1 MNGAGTAIA
10 SGLGM
15 LACLAALTRWLR
27 VSQREHYAPGYC
39 SITLGRW
46 VRYRPPNLALTAV
59 IGAGLV
65 LAMAAVAAGE
75 EALTAWGAG
84 AMAAAVI
91 LFPWPMRVIGRP
103 RLRLTRR
110 ARTLAALSLVLSGL
124 IAALSATA
132 LSGLSGPGSAAAN
145 SVLPAVLALAA
156 AVAPLTVD
164 AAAVV
169 LAPLEKRLLERHRRR
184 AAARL
189 AEVDPFVIAVTGSWG
204 KTSAKNHIRDLLS
217 GTASVAASPA
227 SFNNTAGLSR
237 TVNDHLP
244 DGAEVLV
251 AEMGMYRPGEIR
263 EMCSWVRPD
272 VAVITAVGPMH
283 LERAGSMERI
293 AAAKAEILEQARTAV
308 LWVDD
313 PRLDE
318 LSRSDPAP
326 AVMRVGAAGGPD
338 LDVEVAETGGE
349 LIVSAGGSEIGRV
362 GADAGLHPANVG
374 CAAAASLAYG
384 ADPAQIRPRLAAL
397 RPPRHRADAAMSP
410 AGVLV
415 VDDTF
420 NSNPA
425 GALRAVEDLARR
437 ASGRR
442 AVVTPGMVELGSEQR
457 RANAELARTAVGSGA
472 DLVIVGWINRRSL
485 LEGAGGKAVVVPR
498 RSAARAWVREHL
510 GEGDG
515 VLWENDLPDHY
526 P

>member
-1 MNGAGTAIA
+1 
-10 SGLGM
+10 M
-15 LACLAALTRWLR
+15 LACLAALIRWLR

-39 SITLGRW
+39 LITLGRW
-46 VRYRPPNLALTAV
+46 IRVRPPNAALTAM

-65 LAMAAVAAGE
+65 LAVAAVAAGE
-75 EALTAWGAG
+75 EALASWGAG
-84 AMAAAVI
+84 ATAAAVV

-110 ARTLAALSLVLSGL
+110 ARTLAASGLILSGL
-124 IAALSATA
+124 IAALSAVA
-132 LSGLSGPGSAAAN
+132 LSGLSGPGSAGSGLAA
-145 SVLPAVLALAA
+145 ALALAA

-164 AAAVV
+164 AAAAF
-169 LAPLEKRLLERHRRR
+169 LAPLERRLLERHRCR
-184 AAARL
+184 AATRL
-189 AEVDPFVIAVTGSWG
+189 AAVDPFVIAVTGSWG
-204 KTSAKNHIRDLLS
+204 KTSAKNHIRDLLT

-237 TVNDHLP
+237 TINDHLP

-293 AAAKAEILEQARTAV
+293 AAAKAEILERARTAV

-318 LSRSDPAP
+318 MSRSAPAP

-374 CAAAASLAYG
+374 CAAAAALAYG
-384 ADPAQIRPRLAAL
+384 ADPAQIGPRLAGL
-397 RPPRHRADAAMSP
+397 RAPRHRADAAVSP
-410 AGVLV
+410 AGVVV

-420 NSNPA
+420 NSNPV

-437 ASGRR
+437 VSGRR

-457 RANAELARTAVGSGA
+457 RANAELAQAVVDSGT

-485 LEGAGGKAVVVPR
+485 LEGAGGRAVTVPH
-498 RSAARAWVREHL
+498 RSAARDWVREHL
-510 GEGDG
+510 VEGDG

>member
-1 MNGAGTAIA
+1 
-10 SGLGM
+10 
-15 LACLAALTRWLR
+15 
-27 VSQREHYAPGYC
+27 
-39 SITLGRW
+39 
-46 VRYRPPNLALTAV
+46 
-59 IGAGLV
+59 
-65 LAMAAVAAGE
+65 MA
-75 EALTAWGAG
+75 AWGAG
-84 AMAAAVI
+84 ATAAAVI

-110 ARTLAALSLVLSGL
+110 ARTLAASGLILSGL
-124 IAALSATA
+124 IAALSATV
-132 LSGLSGPGSAAAN
+132 LSGSSGAGSAAAG
-145 SVLPAVLALAA
+145 SGLAAALALAA
-156 AVAPLTVD
+156 VVAPLTVD
-164 AAAVV
+164 AAAAV

-189 AEVDPFVIAVTGSWG
+189 AAVDPFVIAVTGSWG

-293 AAAKAEILEQARTAV
+293 AAAKAEILERARTAV

-318 LSRSDPAP
+318 LSRSAPAP

-338 LDVEVAETGGE
+338 LDVEVTETGGE

-362 GADAGLHPANVG
+362 GAGSGLHPANVG
-374 CAAAASLAYG
+374 CAAAAALAYG
-384 ADPAQIRPRLAAL
+384 ADPAQIGPRLAGL
-397 RPPRHRADAAMSP
+397 RAPRHRADAAVSP

-420 NSNPA
+420 NSNPV

-437 ASGRR
+437 VSGRR
-442 AVVTPGMVELGSEQR
+442 AVITPGMVELGSEQR
-457 RANAELARTAVGSGA
+457 RANAELAQAVIDSGA

-485 LEGAGGKAVVVPR
+485 LEGAGGKAVAVPH
-498 RSAARAWVREHL
+498 RSAARDWVREHL

>member
-1 MNGAGTAIA
+1 MIGAGTAIA

-27 VSQREHYAPGYC
+27 VSQREHYAPRYC
-39 SITLGRW
+39 LITLGRW
-46 VRYRPPNLALTAV
+46 IRVRPPNAALTAM

-65 LAMAAVAAGE
+65 LAVAAVAAGE
-75 EALTAWGAG
+75 EALASWSAG
-84 AMAAAVI
+84 ATAAAVI

-110 ARTLAALSLVLSGL
+110 ARTLAVSSLTLSGL
-124 IAALSATA
+124 IAALSAVA
-132 LSGLSGPGSAAAN
+132 LSGLSGPGSASSGLAA
-145 SVLPAVLALAA
+145 ALALAA
-156 AVAPLTVD
+156 AAAPLMVD
-164 AAAVV
+164 AAAAALV
-169 LAPLEKRLLERHRRR
+169 PLERRLLERHRRR

-189 AEVDPFVIAVTGSWG
+189 AVVDPFVIAVTGSWG

-217 GTASVAASPA
+217 GTTSVTASPA

-244 DGAEVLV
+244 DGTEVLV

-293 AAAKAEILEQARTAV
+293 AAAKAEILERARTAV

-318 LSRSDPAP
+318 LSRSAP
-326 AVMRVGAAGGPD
+326 TPKVMRVGAAGGPD

-362 GADAGLHPANVG
+362 GADAGLHSANIG
-374 CAAAASLAYG
+374 CAAAAALAYG
-384 ADPAQIRPRLAAL
+384 IDPAQVGPRLAGL
-397 RPPRHRADAAMSP
+397 RAPRHRADAAVSP

-437 ASGRR
+437 VSGRR

-457 RANAELARTAVGSGA
+457 RANSELARAVVGSGA

-485 LEGAGGKAVVVPR
+485 VEGAGGKAVAVPH
-498 RSAARAWVREHL
+498 RSAARDWVREHL

>member
-1 MNGAGTAIA
+1 
-10 SGLGM
+10 M
-15 LACLAALTRWLR
+15 LACLSVLTRWLR

-39 SITLGRW
+39 LITLGRW
-46 VRYRPPNLALTAV
+46 IRVRPPNAALTAV

-65 LAMAAVAAGE
+65 LAVAAIAAGE
-75 EALTAWGAG
+75 EEVLAVWGAG
-84 AMAAAVI
+84 ATAASVV

-110 ARTLAALSLVLSGL
+110 ARTLAASSLILAGL
-124 IAALSATA
+124 IAALLAVA
-132 LSGLSGPGSAAAN
+132 LSGLSGAGSAVAGSGLAA
-145 SVLPAVLALAA
+145 ALALAA

-164 AAAVV
+164 AAAAV

-204 KTSAKNHIRDLLS
+204 KTSAKNHIRDLLT

-293 AAAKAEILEQARTAV
+293 AAAKAEILERARTAV

-318 LSRSDPAP
+318 LSRSAPAP

-338 LDVEVAETGGE
+338 LDVEVAEIGGE

-374 CAAAASLAYG
+374 CAAAAALAYG
-384 ADPAQIRPRLAAL
+384 APPDRIGPRLAGL
-397 RPPRHRADAAMSP
+397 RAPRHRADTAMSP

-442 AVVTPGMVELGSEQR
+442 AVVTPGMVELGSEQH
-457 RANAELARTAVGSGA
+457 RANAELARAVIGSGA
-472 DLVIVGWINRRSL
+472 DLVIVGWTNRRSL
-485 LEGAGGKAVVVPR
+485 LEGAGGKAVAVPH
-498 RSAARAWVREHL
+498 RSAARTWVREHL

>member
-1 MNGAGTAIA
+1 MTVIA
-10 SGLGM
+10 LGLGM
-15 LACLAALTRWLR
+15 LACLSSLARWLR

-39 SITLGRW
+39 LITLGRW
-46 VRYRPPNLALTAV
+46 VRYRPPNAALTAV
-59 IGAGLV
+59 IGAGLA
-65 LAMAAVAAGE
+65 LAVAAVAAGE
-75 EALTAWGAG
+75 ETLAAWAAG
-84 AMAAAVI
+84 VTAAAVI

-110 ARTLAALSLVLSGL
+110 ARTLAGSSLVLSGL
-124 IAALSATA
+124 IAALSAAA
-132 LSGLSGPGSAAAN
+132 LSGLSGPGSVAVN
-145 SVLPAVLALAA
+145 SALALAA

-164 AAAVV
+164 AAAAV

-189 AEVDPFVIAVTGSWG
+189 AAVDPFVIAVTGSWG

-293 AAAKAEILEQARTAV
+293 AAAKAEILERARTAV

-362 GADAGLHPANVG
+362 GASAGLHPANVG
-374 CAAAASLAYG
+374 CAAAAALAYG
-384 ADPAQIRPRLAAL
+384 ADPARIGPRLAGL
-397 RPPRHRADAAMSP
+397 RAPRHRADAAMSP

-425 GALRAVEDLARR
+425 GALRAIEDLARR
-437 ASGRR
+437 VGGRR

-457 RANAELARTAVGSGA
+457 RANADLARAAVGSGA

-485 LEGAGGKAVVVPR
+485 LEGAGGKAVAVPR
-498 RSAARAWVREHL
+498 RSAARTWVREHL